1 MKKKFFF
8 GIFLAFTLILT
19 LYSSN
24 SESKNHKNLENL
36 IYLQLKHGRVV
47 IKTFPDVAPK
57 TVNRI
62 KELSKEGFYD
72 GLKFHRV
79 IAGFMAQTGDPRGD
93 GTGGSDKSDLPAE
106 FNDISHTRG
115 IVSMARANDPNSANS
130 QFFICLD
137 DSTFLDGQ
145 YTAWGEVISGM
156 HAVDKIKLG
165 EGDNGKV
172 LGEPSRIIS
181 MKVAA
186 NEESD
191 NKPSVPDDAKTK
203 K

>member
-1 MKKKFFF
+1 MIKKVFI
-8 GIFLAFTLILT
+8 IFIFTLFINQS
-19 LYSSN
+19 YAN
-24 SESKNHKNLENL
+24 ENL
-36 IYLQLKHGRVV
+36 MILKLKHG
-47 IKTFPDVAPK
+47 DVLIELYKDIAPNHVK
-57 TVNRI
+57 RFVQLA
-62 KELSKEGFYD
+62 KEKKYD
-72 GLKFHRV
+72 GVVFHRV
-79 IAGFMAQTGDPRGD
+79 IDGFMAQTGDPRGD

-165 EGDNGKV
+165 EGGNGKV

-186 NEESD
+186 
-191 NKPSVPDDAKTK
+191 DAKTK

>member
-1 MKKKFFF
+1 
-8 GIFLAFTLILT
+8 
-19 LYSSN
+19 
-24 SESKNHKNLENL
+24 
-36 IYLQLKHGRVV
+36 
-47 IKTFPDVAPK
+47 
-57 TVNRI
+57 
-62 KELSKEGFYD
+62 
-72 GLKFHRV
+72 
-79 IAGFMAQTGDPRGD
+79 
-93 GTGGSDKSDLPAE
+93 
-106 FNDISHTRG
+106 
-115 IVSMARANDPNSANS
+115 MARANDPNSANS

-165 EGDNGKV
+165 EGGNGKV

-186 NEESD
+186 
-191 NKPSVPDDAKTK
+191 DAKTK

>member
-1 MKKKFFF
+1 
-8 GIFLAFTLILT
+8 
-19 LYSSN
+19 
-24 SESKNHKNLENL
+24 
-36 IYLQLKHGRVV
+36 
-47 IKTFPDVAPK
+47 
-57 TVNRI
+57 
-62 KELSKEGFYD
+62 
-72 GLKFHRV
+72 
-79 IAGFMAQTGDPRGD
+79 
-93 GTGGSDKSDLPAE
+93 
-106 FNDISHTRG
+106 
-115 IVSMARANDPNSANS
+115 MARANDPNSANS

-165 EGDNGKV
+165 EGGNGKV

>member
-1 MKKKFFF
+1 M
-8 GIFLAFTLILT
+8 
-19 LYSSN
+19 
-24 SESKNHKNLENL
+24 

-93 GTGGSDKSDLPAE
+93 GTGGSDKSDLPSE

-145 YTAWGEVISGM
+145 YTVWGEVISGM

-165 EGDNGKV
+165 EGGNGKV

>member
-19 LYSSN
+19 LYSSS
-24 SESKNHKNLENL
+24 SESENHKNLEDL
-36 IYLQLKHGRVV
+36 LYLQLKHGRVV
-47 IKTFPDVAPK
+47 IKTFPNVAPK
-57 TVNRI
+57 TVHRI
-62 KELSKEGFYD
+62 KELIREGFYD
-72 GLKFHRV
+72 GLTFHRV

-93 GTGGSDKSDLPAE
+93 GTGGSDKRDLSAE
-106 FNDISHTRG
+106 FNNTSHSRG

-137 DSTFLDGQ
+137 DATFLNGQ
-145 YTAWGEVISGM
+145 YTVWGEVISGM

-165 EGDNGKV
+165 KGENGKV

-181 MKVAA
+181 MKVA
-186 NEESD
+186 SD
-191 NKPSVPDDAKTK
+191 VKTK

>member
-1 MKKKFFF
+1 M
-8 GIFLAFTLILT
+8 
-19 LYSSN
+19 
-24 SESKNHKNLENL
+24 

-165 EGDNGKV
+165 EGGNGKV